1 MPIKQ
6 VNDLNV
12 MSAARTSVVGSLELP
27 GIEEVDRYRCG
38 FYDTTVLFTPGKNSS
53 FGTRREVRILFGG
66 FTHTV
71 ATNRVLSRDMTVGG
85 EGKGDIGLKLEA
97 PGIWNLICWSRT
109 THLFHLPWVSLVGR
123 V

>member
-1 MPIKQ
+1 MLIKQ

-27 GIEEVDRYRCG
+27 WIEEVDRYWCG

-53 FGTRREVRILFGG
+53 FGTRREVRILSGG

-71 ATNRVLSRDMTVGG
+71 ATNRVLSRDRTVGG
-85 EGKGDIGLKLEA
+85 EGKGASG
-97 PGIWNLICWSRT
+97 
-109 THLFHLPWVSLVGR
+109 
-123 V
+123 